1 MYSFSLIKRFVLKGR
16 KFLYHILKWITC
28 ESFDVYIGSLT
39 VQENGN
45 ERGNDIIELL
55 GFILTTTYFQLFDGQ
70 IYRLIGLKF
79 GAAMGSTVS
88 PIVANLFME
97 DLEQTVLS
105 TPPPTIRPRLWKRY
119 VNEVLAIVKEDSAYQ
134 LKNHLNQAE
143 ITGA

>member
-1 MYSFSLIKRFVLKGR
+1 MGMNVETTSLSCWV
-16 KFLYHILKWITC
+16 
-28 ESFDVYIGSLT
+28 SSSL
-39 VQENGN
+39 
-45 ERGNDIIELL
+45 LL
-55 GFILTTTYFQLFDGQ
+55 TSNYFDGQ

-105 TPPPTIRPRLWKRY
+105 TPPPTIKPRLWKRY
-119 VNEVLAIVKEDSAYQ
+119 VNEVLAIVKEDSADQ